1 MVGLSRNLL
10 FVEDAFMHDQLFAA
24 AAAGDIS
31 TVESLL
37 AQGANI
43 NARDKGKQ
51 TPILVAA
58 QNKQYDMIRY
68 LASKGADINAQCN
81 KNFNPFIHGCITNDP
96 ELVRLMVSLGT
107 DLTRLTRFGG
117 NGLTPAAEKGH
128 EEIVKFLLENTDINV
143 NLTNTVGW
151 TALIEAIILNDGGEK
166 MQRIIRMLLEHGA
179 DPRMTDEWGVPPV
192 ELARR
197 KGYMEIVAIIE
208 EYL

>member
-1 MVGLSRNLL
+1 
-10 FVEDAFMHDQLFAA
+10 MHDQLFAA
-24 AAAGDIS
+24 VAAGDIS

>member
-1 MVGLSRNLL
+1 
-10 FVEDAFMHDQLFAA
+10 MHDQLFAA

-96 ELVRLMVSLGT
+96 ELVRLMVLLGT

>member
-1 MVGLSRNLL
+1 
-10 FVEDAFMHDQLFAA
+10 
-24 AAAGDIS
+24 
-31 TVESLL
+31 
-37 AQGANI
+37 
-43 NARDKGKQ
+43 
-51 TPILVAA
+51 
-58 QNKQYDMIRY
+58 MIRY

>member
-1 MVGLSRNLL
+1 MLEAV
-10 FVEDAFMHDQLFAA
+10 
-24 AAAGDIS
+24 
-31 TVESLL
+31 
-37 AQGANI
+37 
-43 NARDKGKQ
+43 
-51 TPILVAA
+51 
-58 QNKQYDMIRY
+58 
-68 LASKGADINAQCN
+68 SKTC
-81 KNFNPFIHGCITNDP
+81 
-96 ELVRLMVSLGT
+96 
-107 DLTRLTRFGG
+107 RFGG

>member
-1 MVGLSRNLL
+1 
-10 FVEDAFMHDQLFAA
+10 MHDQLFAA

-31 TVESLL
+31 TVASLL